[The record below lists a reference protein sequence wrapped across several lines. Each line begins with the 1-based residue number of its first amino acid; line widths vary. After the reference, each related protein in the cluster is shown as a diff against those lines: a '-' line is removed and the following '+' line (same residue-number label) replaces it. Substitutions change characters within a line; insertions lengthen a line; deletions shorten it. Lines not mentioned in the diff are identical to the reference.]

1 MALAANGPGTLD
13 VIEMDAATHGLVDD
27 ARELRERAMFVPA
40 QSRYKIYI
48 IDEAHQLGPGAANAL
63 LKLIEEPPEHVRFVF
78 ATTEPDKIIGT
89 IRSGLPSVV
98 FVDIELAEKGGRR
111 IARQRIVQSIS
122 YDIWQERYTIERDTL
137 RRTLANFDSMQQA
150 SSTLHDIEMSALAQL
165 KGQLSYVLTV
175 QAGISPISGRQSQKF
190 SSWLQ
195 DSDEIR
201 SDVGSQERASGFQL
215 NLSKLV
221 SFLIGGDK
229 RRGNT
234 SPERRIEF
242 RISELK

>member
-1 MALAANGPGTLD
+1 MLLAWQSVASHAWAVQDAEVRIKRVTPRVSQARLAVT
-13 VIEMDAATHGLVDD
+13 IE
-27 ARELRERAMFVPA
+27 
-40 QSRYKIYI
+40 
-48 IDEAHQLGPGAANAL
+48 
-63 LKLIEEPPEHVRFVF
+63 IENLFSE
-78 ATTEPDKIIGT
+78 KIIGT

-201 SDVGSQERASGFQL
+201 SDVGSLERAAGFQL